1 MSTRF
6 QVAAKLTDGRNA
18 CIYVHCDGYPS
29 HALALLQKHY
39 TDQTKIDRLIALG
52 DCLSIGPEIEN
63 CDTFNSR
70 DGEDWEDIK
79 PTYGESL
86 ADAANMHK
94 HGDEEYRYFWD
105 GRQWSLV
112 EFDEV

>member
-6 QVAAKLTDGRNA
+6 QIAAKLADNRHA

-29 HALALLQKHY
+29 RALKTLSQHY
-39 TDQTKIDRLIALG
+39 TDQQKIDRLIALG
-52 DCLSIGPEIEN
+52 DCLSIAPDIEK
-63 CDTFNSR
+63 CDTFSSR
-70 DGEDWEDIK
+70 AGEEWEDIK

-86 ADAANMHK
+86 EDAADKHR

-105 GRQWSLV
+105 GKSWYLA
-112 EFDEV
+112 EF